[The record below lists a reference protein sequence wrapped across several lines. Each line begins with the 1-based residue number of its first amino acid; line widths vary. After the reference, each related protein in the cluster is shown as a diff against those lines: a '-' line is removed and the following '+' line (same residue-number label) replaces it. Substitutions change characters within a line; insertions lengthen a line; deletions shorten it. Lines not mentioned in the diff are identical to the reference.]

1 MIYPESLKFLP
12 LYALAIFKS
21 TPLRG
26 GYGDVQLDERCAA
39 GYTIMA
45 LPVNKLLKLLYPTL
59 VRIDEHLVKVSSV
72 LHSRSMESV
81 SFVCISKVTFGLQAL
96 QKTDEFKNMCK
107 ALPLTAESLD
117 SGGLYV
123 FDDGFRFVI
132 WFGKMLSPNI
142 AMNLLGDDFTTDY
155 SRVCILY

>member
-72 LHSRSMESV
+72 LHS
-81 SFVCISKVTFGLQAL
+81 
-96 QKTDEFKNMCK
+96 
-107 ALPLTAESLD
+107 
-117 SGGLYV
+117 
-123 FDDGFRFVI
+123 
-132 WFGKMLSPNI
+132 
-142 AMNLLGDDFTTDY
+142 
-155 SRVCILY
+155 